1 MSTRA
6 QNNWPNHQS
15 PAITRR
21 GVLMGVLGLA
31 ASILAATAGQITS
44 HSRATRRAYAQ
55 LGSAHARHAGKS
67 AGHTPDFDTLSRI
80 NLDIAGWLSIPSVD
94 ISLPVVQEKV
104 SNQTSLYLTHDFWG
118 TPSFLGCP
126 FIDTRSSADA
136 IHILIY
142 GHFDASSPQSVFG
155 PIHNVHEQEMFDQV
169 RAVHLDTPRQG
180 RRTYTPLMSMRVDA
194 SYEPIQTFDFGQL
207 GSLEHLKPPAVRHM
221 LQTLSRDAS
230 ARASHTEDQ
239 LREAQS
245 VLSLVTCA
253 SVHPNTPWRT
263 ILICTSP

>member
-6 QNNWPNHQS
+6 QNNWPNHQR
-15 PAITRR
+15 PVITRR

-31 ASILAATAGQITS
+31 ASVLATTAGQITS
-44 HSRATRRAYAQ
+44 HSLATRRAYAQ
-55 LGSAHARHAGKS
+55 LGNAHVRHAGKS
-67 AGHTPDFDTLSRI
+67 AGHGPDFGTLSRI
-80 NLDIAGWLSIPSVD
+80 NGDIAGWLSIPSVD
-94 ISLPVVQEKV
+94 ASLPVVQEKV

-136 IHILIY
+136 IHMLIY

-155 PIHNVHEQEMFDQV
+155 PIHNVHDQKTFDQV
-169 RAVHLDTPRQG
+169 RTVHLDTPRQG
-180 RRTYTPLMSMRVDA
+180 RRTYTPLMAMRVDA
-194 SYEPIQTFDFGQL
+194 SYEPIQTFDFGRPD
-207 GSLEHLKPPAVRHM
+207 SLEHLKPPAVQRM

-230 ARASHTEDQ
+230 ARASHMEDQ

>member
-1 MSTRA
+1 MSTRV
-6 QNNWPNHQS
+6 QNNLSNHQR
-15 PAITRR
+15 PVITRR
-21 GVLMGVLGLA
+21 GVLMGTLGLA

-44 HSRATRRAYAQ
+44 HSLATRRAYAQ
-55 LGSAHARHAGKS
+55 LGSAPARHTGKS
-67 AGHTPDFDTLSRI
+67 AGHSPDFDALARI
-80 NLDIAGWLSIPSVD
+80 NGDIAGWLSIPSVD
-94 ISLPVVQEKV
+94 VSLPIVQEKV
-104 SNQTSLYLTHDFWG
+104 SNQTSSYLTHDFWG

-136 IHILIY
+136 VHILIY

-155 PIHNVHEQEMFDQV
+155 PIHNVHEQKTFDQV
-169 RAVHLDTPRQG
+169 RTVHLDTPRQG
-180 RRTYTPLMSMRVDA
+180 QRAYTPLMAMRVDA
-194 SYEPIQTFDFGQL
+194 SYELIQTFDFGQPD
-207 GSLEHLKPPAVRHM
+207 SLEQRKPPTVRHM
-221 LQTLSRDAS
+221 LQTLSQNAS
-230 ARASHTEDQ
+230 ARASHMEDQ